1 MTKTKIEFHISC
13 NNWAHWKNS
22 VSDKKCSLK
31 FNKNICIPSI
41 DTYICKSIEMQKEKK
56 TYKHIN
62 IKDLYTISY
71 IYIVKKKAIYILYNL
86 LHTAKI
92 TNNII
97 TNYIMIVKNIYILN
111 TCLLESFSK

>member
-41 DTYICKSIEMQKEKK
+41 DTYIRKSIEMQKGKK
-56 TYKHIN
+56 YKHL
-62 IKDLYTISY
+62 K
-71 IYIVKKKAIYILYNL
+71 IYIQFPTFI
-86 LHTAKI
+86 
-92 TNNII
+92 
-97 TNYIMIVKNIYILN
+97 
-111 TCLLESFSK
+111 

>member
-41 DTYICKSIEMQKEKK
+41 DTYIRKSIEMQKGKK
-56 TYKHIN
+56 YKHLKIY
-62 IKDLYTISY
+62 IQFPT
-71 IYIVKKKAIYILYNL
+71 IYIVKKKPFIYHIL
-86 LHTAKI
+86 I
-92 TNNII
+92 T
-97 TNYIMIVKNIYILN
+97 YRQDY
-111 TCLLESFSK
+111 